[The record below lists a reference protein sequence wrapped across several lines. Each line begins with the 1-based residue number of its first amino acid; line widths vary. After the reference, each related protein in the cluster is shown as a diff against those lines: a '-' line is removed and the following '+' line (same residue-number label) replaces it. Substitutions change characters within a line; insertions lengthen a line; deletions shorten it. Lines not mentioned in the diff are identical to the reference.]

1 LRWSKHGVSLPW
13 ACRLPHLMRLVHMQP
28 YQERRRRRQAQATS
42 KPPPPVSLSSLS
54 DRQGVGTIHY
64 SSLSML
70 FLRVSKPRRC
80 CCSRL
85 PSFSIGL
92 KIKICR
98 SLFLW
103 LQRLYLFHYPVIEE
117 AKVLTHLL
125 IVWCG
130 SVYINTE
137 VGHEKNWVRPCLVPK
152 NFQDSLSHRI
162 FRHMYGVLN
171 VDEKN

>member
-1 LRWSKHGVSLPW
+1 MRAEGERERELGGFWKLHQRGDPRGRNSTLISHLVPPSKSSMG
-13 ACRLPHLMRLVHMQP
+13 LPHLMRLVHMQP

-42 KPPPPVSLSSLS
+42 KPPPPVSLSSLP
-54 DRQGVGTIHY
+54 DGQGAGTIHY

-103 LQRLYLFHYPVIEE
+103 LQRLYLFHYRVIEE

-125 IVWCG
+125 IV
-130 SVYINTE
+130 
-137 VGHEKNWVRPCLVPK
+137 
-152 NFQDSLSHRI
+152 
-162 FRHMYGVLN
+162 
-171 VDEKN
+171 

>member
-1 LRWSKHGVSLPW
+1 VLLALEDKCLGMLLHQRGVLFCLKPLQSVCLRWP
-13 ACRLPHLMRLVHMQP
+13 CP
-28 YQERRRRRQAQATS
+28 
-42 KPPPPVSLSSLS
+42 KPPPPVSLSSLP
-54 DRQGVGTIHY
+54 DGQGAGTIHY

-103 LQRLYLFHYPVIEE
+103 LQRLYLFHYRVIEE

-125 IVWCG
+125 IV
-130 SVYINTE
+130 
-137 VGHEKNWVRPCLVPK
+137 
-152 NFQDSLSHRI
+152 
-162 FRHMYGVLN
+162 
-171 VDEKN
+171 